1 MYDQKQISTNLQ
13 FTFAI
18 DIADSMS
25 FLHNENNING
35 VDLSPDNILIQ
46 KGHAYILDY
55 LSRSSQNKNI
65 FEVYEKQKLSM
76 IGLPLDKLDVFNY
89 GLLLFMIMSK
99 NISDDLDEI
108 SGHDYSRHDQLLV
121 KVMFSCLSGVAAD
134 RPSFSSIVSMLNRQR
149 NNYMNRF
156 ISQITSD
163 QAVPEIEVGSDLS
176 SASESL

>member
-65 FEVYEKQKLSM
+65 L
-76 IGLPLDKLDVFNY
+76 
-89 GLLLFMIMSK
+89 
-99 NISDDLDEI
+99 DDLDEI
-108 SGHDYSRHDQLLV
+108 SGYDYSRHDQLLV

-134 RPSFSSIVSMLNRQR
+134 RPSFSSIVCMLNRQR